1 MTVVNDGLQQLLICI
16 GTKCDFPKLILEDP
30 RFGVRLLQTVR
41 GCLGCTTDEAEA
53 FMESTFGKPIVPAL
67 NGSGRSTLAAG
78 EPVIAKITHSAV
90 RSLKEDH

>member
-16 GTKCDFPKLILEDP
+16 GTKCDFPTLMLEDP

-53 FMESTFGKPIVPAL
+53 FMESTFGKQIVPAL
-67 NGSGRSTLAAG
+67 DGLGRSALAAG
-78 EPVIAKITHSAV
+78 EPGIDKSSQSTV
-90 RSLKEDH
+90 RTLKEDH